1 MPHPYRRVA
10 KLAAGLLL
18 PVMLCVCCAPTSN
31 HYFPVTDLKER
42 NNSHG
47 FSITPPSG
55 NGWYEKLNDVTLY
68 YLKKVPS
75 SDYAIYTSAT
85 EISLADNS
93 PKAEDLLRMVE
104 RSKQLAPTATT
115 LRNVTLRV
123 VLEPQKAPL
132 CVRYTQE
139 YEDHGANSDANGQ
152 HVKIYK
158 NGLVCLHPDTP
169 NVGIDMCYVESS
181 RSPLPRSALSYKEEG
196 EFFLSSLRFFG
207 TSG

>member
-1 MPHPYRRVA
+1 MLHPYRGVA
-10 KLAAGLLL
+10 KSAAGLLL

-55 NGWYEKLNDVTLY
+55 NGWYEKLNNATLY

-85 EISLADNS
+85 ELSFADNS
-93 PKAEDLLRMVE
+93 LKAEDLLTIVE
-104 RSKQLAPTATT
+104 RRKQLAPTSTT
-115 LRNVTLRV
+115 LKNVTLRV
-123 VLEPQKAPL
+123 VLEPQQSPL

-139 YEDHGANSDANGQ
+139 YEDHGTNTEANGQ
-152 HVKIYK
+152 YVMIYK

-169 NVGIDMCYVESS
+169 NVGIDICYVESS
-181 RSPLPRSALSYKEEG
+181 RSSLHRSALSYKEEG
-196 EFFLSSLRFFG
+196 EYFLNSLRFFT